1 MKKSVSSIQRALL
14 TWWDASSREMPWRG
28 VEDPY
33 AVWVSEIM
41 LQQTR
46 VETVGPYYRRFM
58 RLFPTVRRLADAPL
72 ERVLKAWEG
81 LGYYSRARNL
91 HAAAR
96 KVVADFAGRLPGD
109 VERLRSLPGIGPY
122 TAGAIA
128 SIAFG
133 LDEPVLDGNVSRV
146 LCRLVAMEDDPAR
159 PATRERLW
167 GLARRFVPSGRAGL
181 FNQAMMDLGATLC
194 VPRRPRCADCP
205 LRRHC
210 RARERGLQD
219 RLPVRRARPPVPH
232 YDIAAGVVR
241 HAGRILIARRREDAM
256 LGGLWELPG
265 GKVEPGETPAQAAA
279 REIREEVG
287 VEAAVGEL
295 VATINHA
302 YAHFRITLHVFA
314 CRLTRGRARPI
325 GCAAVRWVRP
335 DELDSYAFP
344 RANRRV
350 IELLAGKAKRA
361 MRDRRTERKSREEAR
376 RRP

>member
-1 MKKSVSSIQRALL
+1 MNNRIISAIQHALL
-14 TWWDASSREMPWRG
+14 AWWDASSREMPWRG

-46 VETVGPYYRRFM
+46 VETAGPYYRRFM
-58 RLFPTVRRLADAPL
+58 RLFPTVRRLAAAPL

-91 HAAAR
+91 HSAAR
-96 KVVADFAGRLPGD
+96 RLIADFSGRLPGD

-146 LCRLVAMEDDPAR
+146 LCRLAAVEGDSTR
-159 PATRERLW
+159 PSTREGLW
-167 GLARRFVPSGRAGL
+167 ELARRLVPSGRAGL

-194 VPRRPRCADCP
+194 GPRKPQCDVCP
-205 LRRHC
+205 LAGHC
-210 RARERGLQD
+210 RAREQGIQD
-219 RLPVRRARPPVPH
+219 RLPVRRAKPPIPH

-241 HAGRILIARRREDAM
+241 HAGRILIARRRDDAM

-265 GKVEPGETPAQAAA
+265 GKVEPGETPAQATA

-295 VATINHA
+295 VATVHHA
-302 YAHFRITLHVFA
+302 YSHFRITLHVFE
-314 CRLTRGRARPI
+314 CRLVRGCARAI

-335 DELDSYAFP
+335 SELDDYAFP

-350 IELLAGKAKRA
+350 IERLTGNTKPARGNRGAKKRG
-361 MRDRRTERKSREEAR
+361 R
-376 RRP
+376 

>member
-1 MKKSVSSIQRALL
+1 MQQILLNIQHALL
-14 TWWDASSREMPWRG
+14 AWWDASSRQMPWRG
-28 VEDPY
+28 VDDPY

-46 VETVGPYYRRFM
+46 VETVAPYYRRFM
-58 RLFPTVRRLADAPL
+58 RLFPTVRRLAAAPL

-91 HAAAR
+91 HAAA
-96 KVVADFAGRLPGD
+96 KQVLADFGGRLPGD
-109 VERLRSLPGIGPY
+109 AEQLRSLPGIGPY

-146 LCRLVAMEDDPAR
+146 LCRLAAVEADPAR

-167 GLARRFVPSGRAGL
+167 ELARRLVPPGRAGL

-194 VPRRPRCADCP
+194 SPRKPQCGVCP
-205 LRRHC
+205 LAGHC
-210 RARERGLQD
+210 QARERGLQD
-219 RLPVRRARPPVPH
+219 RLPVRRVKPPIPH

-241 HAGRILIARRREDAM
+241 HAGRILIARRRKDAM

-265 GKVEPGETPAQAAA
+265 GKVEPGETPSQAAA

-287 VEAAVGEL
+287 VDAAVGEQI
-295 VATINHA
+295 ATVNHA
-302 YAHFRITLHVFA
+302 YSHFRITLHVFD
-314 CRLTRGRARPI
+314 CRLIAGRATAI

-335 DELDSYAFP
+335 DELDDYAFP

-350 IELLAGKAKRA
+350 IDLLTGKAKRTQRGRGA
-361 MRDRRTERKSREEAR
+361 ERRNR
-376 RRP
+376 